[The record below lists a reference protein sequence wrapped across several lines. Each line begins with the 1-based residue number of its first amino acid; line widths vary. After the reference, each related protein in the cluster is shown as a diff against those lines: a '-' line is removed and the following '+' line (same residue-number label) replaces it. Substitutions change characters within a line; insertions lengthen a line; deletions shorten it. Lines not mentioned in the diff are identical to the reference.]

1 MPMVTTGVE
10 GLTSL
15 PMRGAWI
22 EMVIRSDMQNTVIV
36 APHGGERGLK
46 YTHDTQS
53 SIKCKVAPHAGSA
66 D

>member
-46 YTHDTQS
+46 
-53 SIKCKVAPHAGSA
+53 
-66 D
+66 